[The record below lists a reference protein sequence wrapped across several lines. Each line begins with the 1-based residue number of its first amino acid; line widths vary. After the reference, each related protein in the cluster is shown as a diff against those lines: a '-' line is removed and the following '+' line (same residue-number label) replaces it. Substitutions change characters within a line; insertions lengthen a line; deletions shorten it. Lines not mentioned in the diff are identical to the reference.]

1 MTFHDFLE
9 DLKKQNEFNYA
20 GKIIIS
26 FFFKKVAGK
35 ETLNITSHQFELG
48 EFSWKFAEICI
59 GKK

>member
-1 MTFHDFLE
+1 MHHQ
-9 DLKKQNEFNYA
+9 LKKQNEFNYA